1 VNFLWTTFTRFEPA
15 ADLYAAEVQ
24 VVRHHLSYSLPVV
37 IDARL
42 KPGYPD
48 EVMCDPETSELVT
61 NRWSQ
66 YFPDRNV
73 EMGDS
78 DRGHLD

>member
-1 VNFLWTTFTRFEPA
+1 M
-15 ADLYAAEVQ
+15 
-24 VVRHHLSYSLPVV
+24 V
-37 IDARL
+37 IDARV

-48 EVMCDPETSELVT
+48 EVACDPVTADLVT
-61 NRWSQ
+61 SRWNE
-66 YFPDRNV
+66 YFADRNV